1 MAYEYTNI
9 IDLYNI
15 QKSVS
20 QKYTV
25 YMYVYQSKHQFNI
38 LCIACFLYSICV
50 SNFYCYNSVY
60 QNLLAL

>member
-25 YMYVYQSKHQFNI
+25 YMYVYQSKHQFN
-38 LCIACFLYSICV
+38 F
-50 SNFYCYNSVY
+50 FSVY

>member
-20 QKYTV
+20 QKFTV
-25 YMYVYQSKHQFNI
+25 YMYVYQSKHQFN
-38 LCIACFLYSICV
+38 F
-50 SNFYCYNSVY
+50 FSVY